1 MTVWRVAL
9 PDDAA
14 TAALGGRIAQALAMQ
29 PGGVIYLQGT
39 LGAGKTT
46 LARGWLRALGI
57 SGAIRSPTYT
67 LIEPYTLAGGREVLH
82 LDLYRLKTP
91 DELIGLGLDD
101 WPPSRCWWLVEW
113 PECGAGHLP
122 PAALRIRL
130 AADGEGRV
138 ALIEAENLDS
148 ALENAVHHMK

>member
-1 MTVWRVAL
+1 MSGWRIAL

-14 TAALGGRIAQALAMQ
+14 TAALGGRLALALVGRT
-29 PGGVIYLQGT
+29 GGVVYLRGT

-46 LARGWLRALGI
+46 LARGWLRALGVR
-57 SGAIRSPTYT
+57 GAIRSPTYT
-67 LIEPYTLAGGREVLH
+67 LVEPYTLADGRELLH

-113 PECGAGHLP
+113 PECGVGHLP
-122 PAALRIRL
+122 PAMLTISL
-130 AADGEGRV
+130 EAAGNGR
-138 ALIEAENLDS
+138 S
-148 ALENAVHHMK
+148 ALVEAVHPDPALEIAVHHMK